1 MAPCPEYHPLEYLDE
16 FLWIPRLEDLPIER
30 GIPCLLLRHPG
41 ASWLLV
47 FFHANAEDLGRI
59 YWFLRQLKALLH
71 VHILA
76 VEYPGYGVCSGEAT
90 EESVLEDAEA
100 VARFV
105 FERLEVP
112 SRRVLFVGRSV
123 GGGPAVSLAS
133 RYACGGLVTLSTFSS
148 IRAVVGAFAGWGGW
162 FPDMFNNGERIRHVP
177 CRTLIIHGTLD
188 ETVPVGQAREL
199 ADACGSAVAGERPKV
214 VLVTREGVGHNDLDV
229 RSDIA
234 NLISEAFPEL
244 REGSPLALE
253 KADAW
258 VCRHAM
264 QLASDVR
271 DRVPYGPEWVPTCVP
286 RGRIRILEIDGG
298 AC

>member
-16 FLWIPRLEDLPIER
+16 FLWIPRADDLPIEH
-30 GIPCLLLRHPG
+30 GVPCLLLRHTG

-47 FFHANAEDLGRI
+47 FFHANAEDLGRV
-59 YWFLRQLKALLH
+59 YWFLRQLKALLR

-76 VEYPGYGVCSGEAT
+76 VEYPGYGVCSGEAS
-90 EESVLEDAEA
+90 EESVLADAEA

-105 FERLEVP
+105 FQLLEVP
-112 SRRVLFVGRSV
+112 PGRVLLVGRSV

-133 RYACGGLVTLSTFSS
+133 KHACGGLVTLSTFSS
-148 IRAVVGAFAGWGGW
+148 VRAVVGSFAGWGGLF
-162 FPDMFNNGERIRHVP
+162 FPDIFNNGDRIRHVP
-177 CRTLIIHGTLD
+177 CRTLIVHGKLD
-188 ETVPVGQAREL
+188 EMVPVSQAQEL
-199 ADACGSAVAGERPKV
+199 ADACGTEVEGARPKV

-234 NLISEAFPEL
+234 NLIREAFPEL
-244 REGSPLALE
+244 REGEPLALE

-264 QLASDVR
+264 QLAPDVL
-271 DRVPYGPEWVPTCVP
+271 DRVPYGPDWIPTCVP
-286 RGRIRILEIDGG
+286 RGRIRVLEIDG
-298 AC
+298 